1 MPSSPESPGVLVAVT
16 DHAAERFRQ
25 RVAAR
30 QGDLDPRPEIVAR
43 VSRAWAAGRVSDRP
57 PGEGAAGD
65 SARRRPR
72 GAVYVADL
80 VDRNLVFVCRHD
92 PRGGELVVITLWEGE
107 RLGPSRVP
115 RVFTDALERR
125 RR

>member
-1 MPSSPESPGVLVAVT
+1 MPPSPEPPGVLVAVT

-57 PGEGAAGD
+57 PGEGA
-65 SARRRPR
+65 RRQPR

-80 VDRNLVFVCRHD
+80 VDRDLVFVCRHD

-115 RVFTDALERR
+115 RQFTDALERR

>member
-1 MPSSPESPGVLVAVT
+1 MAPAPEPPGVLVAVT

-30 QGDLDPRPEIVAR
+30 QGELDPRPEIVAR
-43 VSRAWAAGRVSDRP
+43 VSRAWAAGRVSERP
-57 PGEGAAGD
+57 PGEAPAGSGAP
-65 SARRRPR
+65 RRTR
-72 GAVYVADL
+72 GALYVADL
-80 VDRNLVFVCRHD
+80 VDRDLVFVCRHD
-92 PRGGELVVITLWEGE
+92 PRAGELVVITLWESE

-115 RVFTDALERR
+115 REFTDALERR